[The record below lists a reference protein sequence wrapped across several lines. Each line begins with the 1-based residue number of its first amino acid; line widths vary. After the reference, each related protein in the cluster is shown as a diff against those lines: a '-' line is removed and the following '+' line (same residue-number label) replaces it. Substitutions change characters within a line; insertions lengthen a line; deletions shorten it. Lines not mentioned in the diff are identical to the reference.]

1 VIGDATY
8 KFVMKAPLQLLLS
21 GMLAVSASGEFRVW
35 TRDDG
40 KTAELDLISVS
51 ESAGVKS
58 GSFKMRNGKS
68 VSLAASNLAEADAKL
83 LAEWKPAEATASTPA
98 TVSAFD
104 EILKGNL
111 QKLSGKSLKSFKE
124 PVAPT
129 KYFIFYYT
137 ASWCGP
143 CHKYTPSLVAFYKAN
158 KNPNFELIVITSD
171 TDEGAMEEYAKE
183 TKMPWL
189 FLEMNKAKNFE
200 KDFPHGVKGIPSVI
214 TCDLKGNIVSRTE
227 SIAELAKLVK

>member
-1 VIGDATY
+1 
-8 KFVMKAPLQLLLS
+8 MKTSLQLLLS

-40 KTAELDLISVS
+40 KTAELDLISVN
-51 ESAGVKS
+51 ETAGVKS
-58 GSFKMRNGKS
+58 GTFKTRSGKS
-68 VSLAASNLAEADAKL
+68 VSLTSSNLAEADAKL
-83 LAEWKPAEATASTPA
+83 LAEWKPAEATAPV

-104 EILKGNL
+104 EIFKGNL
-111 QKLSGKSLKSFKE
+111 QKLSGKSLKPYNE
-124 PVAPT
+124 PVAAS

-143 CHKYTPSLVAFYKAN
+143 CHEYTPSLVKFYKAN

-171 TDEGAMEEYAKE
+171 TDEKDMEEYAKE
-183 TKMPWL
+183 KKMPWL
-189 FLEMNKAKNFE
+189 FLEMKKVKNFE
-200 KDFPHGVKGIPSVI
+200 KAFPHAVTGIPSVI

-227 SIAELAKLVK
+227 SIEELEKLVK